1 MIPQFRRRTNQ
12 NQHELNRK
20 SKKMTSKSFVQWIQS
35 QFGDNKDLSVSL
47 ISGDASFRK
56 YYRVL
61 HRSELFIA
69 VDSPPSQEKNQEFLD
84 IQALMANAGVAVP
97 EIIASDL
104 LQGFILQQD
113 LGDTQLFQII
123 DQANAIFYYQKA
135 IDMMLV
141 MQSQIDTHSL
151 PEYNDELLIQEMM
164 LFKDWLIG
172 KHCEVNLTSNQ
183 TADLVE
189 AFNFLKASA
198 LRQQQRFVHRD
209 FHSRNLMVCE
219 DDQLVTID
227 FQDAVCGPVTYD
239 LVSLLRDC
247 YLVWP
252 KPLVEHLV
260 QYAYDGM
267 INRGLTQVTF
277 QQFWQDFDLMGVQR
291 HLKASGIFCRLHH
304 RDGKSSYLAD
314 IPRTLQ
320 YITQIACRYDELN
333 ILSELLDHY
342 ILPHFVKQHS

>member
-20 SKKMTSKSFVQWIQS
+20 LNKMTSNSFVQWIQS
-35 QFGDNKDLSVSL
+35 QFGDDKDLSIHL

-61 HRSELFIA
+61 HRSKLFIA
-69 VDSPPSQEKNQEFLD
+69 VDSPPKHEKNEEFLD
-84 IQALMANAGVAVP
+84 IQALMEEADVAVP
-97 EIIASDL
+97 TIIASDL
-104 LQGFILQQD
+104 KQGYILQQD
-113 LGDTQLFQII
+113 LGDTQLFQVI
-123 DQANAIFYYQKA
+123 DQTNAIFYYQKA
-135 IDMMLV
+135 IDMLFV
-141 MQSQIDTHSL
+141 MQSRIDTASL
-151 PEYNDELLIQEMM
+151 PTYDDQLLIQEMM

-172 KHCEVNLTSNQ
+172 KHCATTLTSNQ
-183 TADLVE
+183 TADLLE
-189 AFNFLKASA
+189 AFNFLKDSA
-198 LRQQQRFVHRD
+198 LKQQQRFVHRD

-219 DDQLVTID
+219 DEQLFAID
-227 FQDAVCGPVTYD
+227 FQDAVRGPVTYD

-252 KPLVEHLV
+252 KPLVKHLV

-267 INRGLTQVTF
+267 VNRGLTKIGF
-277 QQFWQDFDLMGVQR
+277 EQFWQDFELMGVQR

-304 RDGKSSYLAD
+304 RDGKSGYLAD

-320 YITQIACRYDELN
+320 YITDIASRYDQLKV
-333 ILSELLDHY
+333 LSELLDHH
-342 ILPHFVKQHS
+342 ILPYFVHKHS